1 MLSPVQIHNEIERCL
16 SDLESLV
23 EEIRSASIEQARA
36 DNAYK
41 SAFSQ
46 SRLKARATALS
57 KVTIDQVE
65 DLANAQTSELRLT
78 STIAT
83 NNLTTLRDVLRATQA
98 RLDGLR
104 TLATSHR
111 VAGG

>member
-1 MLSPVQIHNEIERCL
+1 MLSPVQIHSEIERCL
-16 SDLESLV
+16 SDLESIV
-23 EEIRSASIEQARA
+23 EEIRSASVAQAKA
-36 DNAYK
+36 DSAYK

-46 SRLKARATALS
+46 ARLSARANAVT
-57 KVTIDQVE
+57 KITIDEVE
-65 DLANAQTSELRLT
+65 DIANSQTVELRLAN
-78 STIAT
+78 TIAT

>member
-1 MLSPVQIHNEIERCL
+1 MLSPAQIHLEIERCL
-16 SDLESLV
+16 SELEALV
-23 EEIRSASIEQARA
+23 EEIRAVAVEQAKA
-36 DNAYK
+36 ENTYK

-46 SRLKARATALS
+46 SRLRARANAVA

-65 DLANAQTSELRLT
+65 DLANAETADLRLA
-78 STIAT
+78 SQIAT
-83 NNLTTLRDVLRATQA
+83 NNLTTLREVLRATQA

>member
-1 MLSPVQIHNEIERCL
+1 MLSPAQIHNEIERCL
-16 SDLESLV
+16 SDLEGLV
-23 EEIRSASIEQARA
+23 EEIRSASTEQAKA
-36 DNAYK
+36 DSAYK

-46 SRLKARATALS
+46 ARLTARATAIA

-65 DLANAQTSELRLT
+65 DIAHAQTSDLRLA

>member
-1 MLSPVQIHNEIERCL
+1 MLSPIEIHREIERCL
-16 SDLESLV
+16 SELEAIV
-23 EEIRSASIEQARA
+23 EEIRSAAIEQARA
-36 DNAYK
+36 ETNYK
-41 SAFSQ
+41 SAFSK
-46 SRLKARATALS
+46 SRLLARANAMG

-65 DLANAQTSELRLT
+65 DLANAETSELRLA
-78 STIAT
+78 SAIAT
-83 NNLTTLRDVLRATQA
+83 NNLTTLREVLRATQS

>member
-1 MLSPVQIHNEIERCL
+1 MLSPIQIHNEIERCL
-16 SDLESLV
+16 SELESLV
-23 EEIRSASIEQARA
+23 EEIRSASNSQARA
-36 DNAYK
+36 ESEYK
-41 SAFSQ
+41 QAFSK
-46 SRLKARATALS
+46 SRLLARANALS

-65 DLANAQTSELRLT
+65 DLATVETADLRLT
-78 STIAT
+78 YQIST
-83 NNLTTLRDVLRATQA
+83 NNLTTLREVLRATQA

>member
-16 SDLESLV
+16 AELEAIV
-23 EEIRSASIEQARA
+23 EEIRSASVEQAKA
-36 DNAYK
+36 DSAYK

-46 SRLKARATALS
+46 SRLKARATALT

-65 DLANAQTSELRLT
+65 DLANAETADLRLA